1 MEVLVGSATG
11 TSDGSLSLFTIIIH
25 LVIPFLKQLGYF
37 IKGGN
42 LFFSISL
49 QEKTLSPSL
58 PPHSPLPDSTAA
70 PSLAPSAAQPHLHNA
85 YNRQE

>member
-25 LVIPFLKQLGYF
+25 LVIPFLIQLGYF

-42 LFFSISL
+42 LFFSYLFAGENIIA
-49 QEKTLSPSL
+49 LSPPSL
-58 PPHSPLPDSTAA
+58 PAA
-70 PSLAPSAAQPHLHNA
+70 
-85 YNRQE
+85 